1 VTSQRGSSEA
11 LARFKERH
19 GPASE
24 ELLAWVKE
32 SAKRKAAIKKALAD
46 GPRTVPELAAATGI
60 GTADVLWLVTA
71 MRKYGLLAEH
81 SVAGDY
87 VRFCLPEKEVRR

>member
-1 VTSQRGSSEA
+1 MTSQHGSPEA
-11 LARFKERH
+11 LAAFKESH

-24 ELLAWVKE
+24 ALLAWVKD
-32 SAKRKAAIKKALAD
+32 SAKRKSAIRKALAD
-46 GPRTVPELAAATGI
+46 GPRTVPEIAESVGI
-60 GTADVLWLVTA
+60 SSAEVLWLVTA

-87 VRFCLPEKEVRR
+87 VRYALPEKEVRR